1 MSEKSKRLMM
11 IYSRLKSG
19 PVTIDMLQNWAQKN
33 DIQISARTFYRD
45 LYDLE
50 NSVIPSNEK
59 LVVVIGEKNRR
70 PGNWNLRITK
80 NR

>member
-19 PVTIDMLQNWAQKN
+19 PVTIDMLSNWAKKN
-33 DIQISARTFYRD
+33 DLQISSRTFYRD

-50 NSVIPSNEK
+50 NSLILPNER
-59 LVVVIGEKNRR
+59 LVVPLGKKTEK
-70 PGNWNLRITK
+70 PGRLNI
-80 NR
+80 